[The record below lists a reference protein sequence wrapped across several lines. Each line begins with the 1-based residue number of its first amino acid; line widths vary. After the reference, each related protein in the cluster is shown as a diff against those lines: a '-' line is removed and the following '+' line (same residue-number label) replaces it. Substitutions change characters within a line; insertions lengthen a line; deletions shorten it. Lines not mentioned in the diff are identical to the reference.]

1 MKLAAGQLIELCG
14 LKGYQEGNVKISDQH
29 ALILINLWGTW
40 AEVKAFAEKVQ
51 DAVFKKFEIHLEPEV
66 IYC

>member
-29 ALILINLWGTW
+29 ALILINL
-40 AEVKAFAEKVQ
+40 
-51 DAVFKKFEIHLEPEV
+51 
-66 IYC
+66 